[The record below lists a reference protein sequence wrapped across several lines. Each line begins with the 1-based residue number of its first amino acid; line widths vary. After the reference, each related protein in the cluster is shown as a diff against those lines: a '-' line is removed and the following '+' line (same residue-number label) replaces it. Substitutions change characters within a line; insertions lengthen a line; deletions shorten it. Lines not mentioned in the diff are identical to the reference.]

1 MSLAG
6 AIAIPAPRPWLR
18 GLAWLAF
25 LGPFFFITYGGANYL
40 ASQRDGVGSIVFAW
54 EYSIPFMAWTIVPY
68 WSIDAFYGLSLLLC
82 RTRVEL
88 DTHARRLLTAQVVA
102 VACFILFP
110 LRLAFGRPET
120 TGLAGFL
127 FDSLTSFDQ
136 PFNQAPS
143 LHITL
148 LVILWVFYARI
159 VPRWAPWPLHV
170 WAFLVGASVL
180 TTYQHHFI
188 DIPTG
193 ALLGFLCL
201 YLWPDRGP
209 TPFALAAITGDAPR
223 LRLALSYLIGA
234 AAFAALAFL
243 GGAALWLLWPAVSL
257 LLVAVNY
264 GLLGPD
270 GFQKGAD
277 GRMSL
282 AAQALLAPYLLGA
295 WLNSRLWTRADPA
308 PTAIADGVSLGRFP
322 SRADGFAA
330 VIDVAAE
337 LPSRLDPA
345 LCRARPMLDLV
356 TPTPA
361 QLRDAAAA
369 IEAARGAAPV
379 LVCCAL
385 GFSRSAASVATW
397 LLATRRAASVDDAI
411 ALVRRARPRIVLGDA
426 SRAAIAAAA
435 AKLP

>member
-1 MSLAG
+1 MAT
-6 AIAIPAPRPWLR
+6 AIAAPAPRPFLR
-18 GLAWLAF
+18 GVAWLAF
-25 LGPFFFITYGGANYL
+25 LGPFFFVTYGGANYL
-40 ASQRDGVGSIVFAW
+40 ASQRSGVGSVVFAW
-54 EYSIPFMAWTIVPY
+54 EYAIPFMAWTIVPY

-82 RTRVEL
+82 RSRTEL
-88 DTHARRLLTAQVVA
+88 DTHAKRLLTGQIVA
-102 VACFILFP
+102 VACFVLFP

-120 TGLAGFL
+120 AGLAGFL

-148 LVILWVFYARI
+148 LVILWVLYARI
-159 VPRWAPWPLHV
+159 VPRWALWPVHV

-209 TPFALAAITGDAPR
+209 TPLAVASLTDDPRR
-223 LRLALSYLIGA
+223 LRMALYYTLGT
-234 AAFAALAFL
+234 AAFTALAFA
-243 GGAALWLLWPAVSL
+243 GGAALWLLWPAASL
-257 LLVAVNY
+257 LLVALTY
-264 GLLGPD
+264 ALLGPD

-295 WLNSRLWTRADPA
+295 WINSRAWTRRDPA
-308 PTAIADGVSLGRFP
+308 PVAIADSVSLGRFP

-330 VIDVAAE
+330 VVDLSAE

-345 LCRARPMLDLV
+345 LYRARPMLDLV
-356 TPTPA
+356 TPTAA
-361 QLRDAAAA
+361 QLREAAAA
-369 IEAARGAAPV
+369 IESARASGPV

-385 GFSRSAASVATW
+385 GYSRSAASVATW

-411 ALVRRARPRIVLGDA
+411 ALVRRARPRIVLSEA
-426 SRAAIAAAA
+426 ARAAIAAAV
-435 AKLP
+435 P

>member
-1 MSLAG
+1 VTIAT
-6 AIAIPAPRPWLR
+6 AIAAPAPRPLLR

-25 LGPFFFITYGGANYL
+25 LAPFFFLTYGAANTL
-40 ASQRDGVGSIVFAW
+40 AAQRGHVGSIVFAW

-82 RTRVEL
+82 RTRREL
-88 DTHARRLLTAQVVA
+88 DTHARRLLTAQIVA
-102 VACFILFP
+102 VACFVLFP

-143 LHITL
+143 LHIAL

-159 VPRWAPWPLHV
+159 VPRWARWPVHV

-188 DIPTG
+188 DVPTG

-201 YLWPDRGP
+201 YLWPDKA
-209 TPFALAAITGDAPR
+209 TSPFALAAPTEDRQR
-223 LRLALSYLIGA
+223 LRLALYYTLGA
-234 AAFAALAFL
+234 AVLAAVGFAV
-243 GGAALWLLWPAVSL
+243 GSAALWLLWPAVSL
-257 LLVAVNY
+257 LLVATIYAV
-264 GLLGPD
+264 LGPA
-270 GFQKGAD
+270 GFQKDPD

-282 AAQALLAPYLLGA
+282 AAQALLAPYLVGA
-295 WLNSRLWTRADPA
+295 WINSRAWTRHDPA
-308 PTAIADGVSLGRFP
+308 PVAIADSVSLGRFP
-322 SRADGFAA
+322 SRNDGFAA
-330 VIDVAAE
+330 VVDLAAE
-337 LPSRLDPA
+337 LPSRVGN
-345 LCRARPMLDLV
+345 CCARPMLDLV

-369 IEAARGAAPV
+369 IEAARAAGPV

-397 LLATRRAASVDDAI
+397 LLATRRAATVDDAI
-411 ALVRRARPRIVLGDA
+411 ALVRRARPRIVLGA
-426 SRAAIAAAA
+426 TARAAIAAAA
-435 AKLP
+435 AL

>member
-1 MSLAG
+1 
-6 AIAIPAPRPWLR
+6 
-18 GLAWLAF
+18 
-25 LGPFFFITYGGANYL
+25 
-40 ASQRDGVGSIVFAW
+40 VFAW
-54 EYSIPFMAWTIVPY
+54 EYSIPFLPWTIVPY

-82 RTRVEL
+82 RTRAEL
-88 DTHARRLLTAQVVA
+88 DAHARRLLTAQIIA
-102 VACFILFP
+102 VTCFVLFP

-143 LHITL
+143 LHIAL
-148 LVILWVFYARI
+148 LVVLWVFYARI
-159 VPRWAPWPLHV
+159 VPRWALWPVHV

-201 YLWPDRGP
+201 YAWPGGAASP
-209 TPFALAAITGDAPR
+209 LAGAAFTADAR
-223 LRLALSYLIGA
+223 RRRLALVYALGA
-234 AAFAALAFL
+234 AAFAALAFAA

-257 LLVAVNY
+257 LLVATIY
-264 GLLGPD
+264 ALLGPA
-270 GFQKGAD
+270 GFQKAAD

-282 AAQALLAPYLLGA
+282 AAQALLAPYLVAA
-295 WLNSRLWTRADPA
+295 WINSRAWTRRDPA
-308 PTAIADGVSLGRFP
+308 PVTVADGVSLGRIP
-322 SRADGFAA
+322 SRDNGFAA
-330 VIDVAAE
+330 VVDLAAE
-337 LPSRLDPA
+337 LPSRVDPA

-356 TPTPA
+356 TPAPA

-369 IEAARGAAPV
+369 IETARAAGPV

-385 GFSRSAASVATW
+385 GFSRSAAAVATW
-397 LLATRRAASVDDAI
+397 LVATRRSATVDDAV
-411 ALVRRARPRIVLGDA
+411 ALVRRARPRIVLDA
-426 SRAAIAAAA
+426 AALAAIAAATR
-435 AKLP
+435 L